1 MNIKKRM
8 DYKFYTC
15 LTWFSQHVRGL
26 FVFVAGSV
34 LLPAVANAKALNID
48 VIYVQQSS
56 NQAAQPLLLKKT
68 PDNLTIAGAELAIK
82 DSNTTGRFLKHEYAL
97 LGVTGATSEEII
109 TALKQRLNGQPAILL
124 TDLPT
129 TTLKVVGDLA
139 LANGSVVINAGE
151 ADNSLRVSECRG
163 GMLHTLASRAML
175 TDAMAQFFMAR
186 RWREWFVISGESDA
200 DKAFAESISRS
211 AKRFGAKITGQK
223 TWSFNTD
230 LRRSAQREVPLFT
243 QGDDY
248 DVVLVADESD
258 LFGNYIPNNTW
269 LPRPVAGTHGLI
281 PTTWH
286 WALEQWG
293 ATQLQNRFYE
303 QFGREMLDKD
313 YAGWLAVRSISEA
326 VTRTQSNDPK
336 ALYSYLMSNDFELA
350 AFKGRKLSFRPWNG
364 QLRQPIPLV
373 HPKGLT
379 SLSPQEG
386 YLHPS
391 TDLDTLGFDKPES
404 RCDMAY

>member
-1 MNIKKRM
+1 MNIKKRIN
-8 DYKFYTC
+8 YKFYTC
-15 LTWFSQHVRGL
+15 LTRFLQHVR
-26 FVFVAGSV
+26 V
-34 LLPAVANAKALNID
+34 LTALVVGGVLMPAVANAKALNID

-68 PDNLTIAGAELAIK
+68 PGNLTIAGAELAIK
-82 DSNTTGRFLKHEYAL
+82 DSNTTGRFLKHQYSL
-97 LGVTGATSEEII
+97 SGVTGDNSEEIVA
-109 TALKQRLNGQPAILL
+109 ALKQRLNGQPAILL

-129 TTLKVVGDLA
+129 TTLKVVADLA
-139 LANGSVVINAGE
+139 LANSSVIINAGE
-151 ADNSLRVSECRG
+151 ADNNLRISQCRG
-163 GMLHTLASRAML
+163 GLLHTLASRAML

-186 RWREWFVISGESDA
+186 RWREWFVISGKSDA
-200 DKAFAESISRS
+200 DKAYAESINRS
-211 AKRFGAKITGQK
+211 AKRFGAKITEQK
-223 TWSFNTD
+223 TWSFDTD

-243 QGDDY
+243 QGEDY

-269 LPRPVAGTHGLI
+269 LPRPVSGTHGLT

>member
-1 MNIKKRM
+1 MNIKKRA

-15 LTWFSQHVRGL
+15 LTCFSRHVRVL
-26 FVFVAGSV
+26 FALVVGVV
-34 LLPAVANAKALNID
+34 LAPGMAHSKALNID
-48 VIYVQQSS
+48 VIYVRQSA
-56 NQAAQPLLLKKT
+56 NEAAQPLLLKKT
-68 PDNLTIAGAELAIK
+68 PVNVTLAGAELAII
-82 DSNTTGRFLKHEYAL
+82 DSNTTGRFLQHHYSL
-97 LGVTGATSEEII
+97 SRVTGANSQEILA
-109 TALKQRLNGQPAILL
+109 ALKPRLNGQPAILL

-129 TTLKVVGDLA
+129 TTLKVVADLA
-139 LANGSVVINAGE
+139 LANASVIINAGE
-151 ADNSLRVSECRG
+151 ADNNLRVSQCRG
-163 GMLHTLASRAML
+163 GLLHTVASRAML
-175 TDAMAQFFMAR
+175 TDAMAQFFMSR
-186 RWREWFVISGESDA
+186 RWREWFVISGESAA
-200 DKAFAESISRS
+200 DKAYSASILRS
-211 AKRFGAKITGQK
+211 AKRFGAKVVEQK
-223 TWSFNTD
+223 TWSFDTD

-269 LPRPVAGTHGLI
+269 LPRPVAGTHGLT
-281 PTTWH
+281 PKTWH

-303 QFGREMLDKD
+303 QFGREMLDTD
-313 YAGWLAVRSISEA
+313 YAAWLAVRSISEA
-326 VTRTQSNDPK
+326 VTRTQTDSPK
-336 ALYSYLMSNDFELA
+336 ALYEYLVSSEFELA

>member
-1 MNIKKRM
+1 MNIKKRIN
-8 DYKFYTC
+8 YKFYTC
-15 LTWFSQHVRGL
+15 LTRFLQHVR
-26 FVFVAGSV
+26 V
-34 LLPAVANAKALNID
+34 LTALVVGGVLMPAVANAKALNID

-68 PDNLTIAGAELAIK
+68 PDNLTIAGAELVIK
-82 DSNTTGRFLKHEYAL
+82 DSNTTGRFLKHQYSL
-97 LGVTGATSEEII
+97 SGVTGDNSEEIVA
-109 TALKQRLNGQPAILL
+109 ALKQRLNGQPAILL

-129 TTLKVVGDLA
+129 TTLKVVADLA
-139 LANGSVVINAGE
+139 LANGSVIINAGE
-151 ADNSLRVSECRG
+151 ADNNLRVSQCRG
-163 GMLHTLASRAML
+163 GLLHTLASRAML

-186 RWREWFVISGESDA
+186 RWREWFVISGGSDT
-200 DKAFAESISRS
+200 DKAYAESINRS
-211 AKRFGAKITGQK
+211 AKRFGAKITEQK
-223 TWSFNTD
+223 TWSFDTD

-243 QGDDY
+243 QGEDY

-269 LPRPVAGTHGLI
+269 LPRPVSGTHGLT